1 MAVALA
7 SCGSPSTPTPAPQIT
22 PNNNIIVTPTD
33 QNNVLQPTPTLV
45 SAEPQAT
52 LISTEPQAPSNLAI
66 EIDNLLNSYAA
77 NGTFNGAVL
86 IARDGEVLFSGGYGL
101 ADRGAG
107 IPNSPQ
113 TKFRLGSI
121 TKQFTAA
128 AVLLLQ
134 EQGKLN
140 VQDAICDYLSDCPPA
155 WQMITIHHLL
165 SHTSGIPDLT
175 SFPEFWSL
183 QATPSPPLETLNRF
197 NTRPL
202 DFQPGQAWRYS
213 NSGYIV
219 LGLIIEQAAG
229 QPYEVFLQENI
240 FNPLNMTATGYD
252 HNSNE
257 LAVGYMRDSEADFID
272 MSIPFAAGG
281 LYSTV
286 EDLYRWDQALFN
298 STLLTQESLSAMFA
312 EHAAIPSPEGSAY
325 GYGWIIGQDNGRR
338 VYEHRGAIEGFVSV
352 TAYYPDENV
361 TIILLSNLQSTPL
374 NALFASLV
382 GQVINSG

>member
-1 MAVALA
+1 
-7 SCGSPSTPTPAPQIT
+7 
-22 PNNNIIVTPTD
+22 
-33 QNNVLQPTPTLV
+33 
-45 SAEPQAT
+45 
-52 LISTEPQAPSNLAI
+52 
-66 EIDNLLNSYAA
+66 
-77 NGTFNGAVL
+77 
-86 IARDGEVLFSGGYGL
+86 
-101 ADRGAG
+101 
-107 IPNSPQ
+107 
-113 TKFRLGSI
+113 
-121 TKQFTAA
+121 
-128 AVLLLQ
+128 
-134 EQGKLN
+134 
-140 VQDAICDYLSDCPPA
+140 
-155 WQMITIHHLL
+155 MITIHHLL